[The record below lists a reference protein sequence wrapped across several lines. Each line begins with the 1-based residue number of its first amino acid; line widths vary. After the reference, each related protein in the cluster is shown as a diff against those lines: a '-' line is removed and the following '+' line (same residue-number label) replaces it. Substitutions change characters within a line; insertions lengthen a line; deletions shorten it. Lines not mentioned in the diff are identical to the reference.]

1 MRSLGK
7 SHHCRTIVAF
17 VGGSAAQHVGG
28 NAGLGRLLGEFSEE
42 TLHMVLE
49 ALAAVVG
56 ADQAAGTRWEPCLSP
71 AVLQLWAQHV
81 KDPLLSM
88 DAVAVI
94 EGLASIPAAL
104 PSLQVACQ

>member
-1 MRSLGK
+1 MCAGERIGE
-7 SHHCRTIVAF
+7 C
-17 VGGSAAQHVGG
+17 
-28 NAGLGRLLGEFSEE
+28 AGLGRLLGEFSEE

-56 ADQAAGTRWEPCLSP
+56 ADGGAGARWEPRLSP

-104 PSLQVACQ
+104 PSLQVPSFLYLIPISC